1 MSGFGGFNSNAGG
14 AFGAGSATTP
24 GKNVFGAAGTGGFG
38 ANTAGTSGFGATK
51 TNVFGAN
58 TGTGGFGTSGA
69 AGFGTTS
76 TSGTSSFGATSGGLG
91 STATPTASGFG
102 TANTTGVGGFG
113 SSSLGG
119 FGAKSTA
126 STSGFGAASTG
137 TSGFGTSNAGGFG
150 ATNTGTSGFGTSSAG
165 GFGATNTGTSGF
177 GTSSAGG
184 FGAKSTG
191 GFGTSSVGGFGAA
204 STGTS
209 GFGTSSAGG
218 FGAASTASAFGG
230 TGFGTSAFGVAGSG
244 ASSSSA
250 PSMFG
255 GFGATA
261 SKPTLGTGFGTT
273 NTTGVGAQQQA
284 TALFDASELKPWE
297 LYDKISSLSEAEVKT
312 FDLGKRQPD
321 SFFEDSQHV
330 PQPQPEKP
338 SLEAPLTKG
347 KLDCIQTFAMP
358 NVDLISDYMAH
369 GNHSVFTSGL
379 YFSDE
384 VTPITNKN
392 LDTLKTESGTED
404 EDEYDDQELLTSSD
418 SGFLTTPT
426 PQQLSVL
433 PEDELRRVERFSI
446 SLPGIGRADY
456 AHPVDL
462 SALIPDFQKNLQ
474 LIFKMRQGAFCLSP
488 SQSPYPLKDTGL
500 LGPINVILYNL
511 WLIDPV
517 TGARI
522 YSKSHPSCDALLAPL
537 KQLPGISFGSL
548 DIKLGHWKFT
558 YNYPSST

>member
-91 STATPTASGFG
+91 STATPAASGFG

-165 GFGATNTGTSGF
+165 GFGA
-177 GTSSAGG
+177 
-184 FGAKSTG
+184 KSTG

-218 FGAASTASAFGG
+218 FGAASTASTASAFGG

-404 EDEYDDQELLTSSD
+404 EYDDQELLTSSD